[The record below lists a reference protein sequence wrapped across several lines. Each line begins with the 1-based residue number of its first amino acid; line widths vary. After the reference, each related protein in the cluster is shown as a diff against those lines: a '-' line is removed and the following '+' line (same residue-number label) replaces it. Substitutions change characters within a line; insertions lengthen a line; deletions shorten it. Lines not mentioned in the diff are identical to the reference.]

1 MAPGAEAGA
10 VVVEAALPDLVAQPG
25 VHCETTTLRNLLS
38 RAGVEI
44 SEPMLFGLGEGI
56 DFEYHE
62 VPGRPGPVFLTGRN
76 GPSELIRNACTALGV
91 DWEEE
96 QPADADEATAR
107 VAELVGAGHAVG
119 VTVDI
124 FHLDYFAS
132 RAHFSAHCIAV
143 VAVAPDTVTVVDT
156 TQQGGLQTLPADSL
170 RRARGSD
177 EGYMPS
183 PYRQFHVRPVPSDW
197 SPRDLEARLPDLAW
211 QALSRTMDRVLADRG
226 PLLGPAGLRRC
237 ADEAPQWGTLLPRA
251 EEQVAE
257 FGRFWRYAGTG
268 GTNFRGLFLEFLG
281 ELEERER
288 TPDLALAVDDFEE
301 IEQQWVELI
310 DLMIEPPG
318 DAGLTGRLTAVGE
331 RMHAIADAEERAF
344 QRLQDM
350 ADTRV
355 QGWR

>member
-1 MAPGAEAGA
+1 MIETAPLEFT
-10 VVVEAALPDLVAQPG
+10 VRPG
-25 VHCETTTLRNLLS
+25 VHCETTTLRNMLA
-38 RAGVEI
+38 RAGVEV

-56 DFEYHE
+56 DFEYHAA
-62 VPGRPGPVFLTGRN
+62 PGRPGPVFLTGRN
-76 GPSELIRNACTALGV
+76 GPSELIRNACAALGL
-91 DWEEE
+91 ELLEE
-96 QPADADEATAR
+96 QQADADAAAAR
-107 VAELVGAGHAVG
+107 TAELLRAGHAVG

-132 RAHFSAHCIAV
+132 RAHFSAHC
-143 VAVAPDTVTVVDT
+143 VAVIGMSEDTVTVVDT
-156 TQQGGLQTLPADSL
+156 TQQGGTQELPASSL
-170 RRARGSD
+170 RRARASA

-183 PYRQFHVRPVPSDW
+183 PQRQFHVMTVDEDW
-197 SPRDLEARLPDLAW
+197 SQRDLEARIPTLAW
-211 QALSRTMDRVLADRG
+211 QALSRTMDRVLTDRG
-226 PLLGPAGLRRC
+226 PLLGLAGLRRC
-237 ADEAPQWGTLLPRA
+237 AEEAPAWATLLPD
-251 EEQVAE
+251 EQVSE

-318 DAGLTGRLTAVGE
+318 DADLTRRLAAVGE

>member
-1 MAPGAEAGA
+1 MTAGPRAGA
-10 VVVEAALPDLVAQPG
+10 AAVGAARLDVAAQPG

-38 RAGVEI
+38 GAGVEV
-44 SEPMLFGLGEGI
+44 SEAMLFGLGEGI

-62 VPGRPGPVFLTGRN
+62 VPGRAGPMFLTGRD

-96 QPADADEATAR
+96 QPADAEDAMAR
-107 VAELVGAGHAVG
+107 TAELVGAGHAVG

-132 RAHFSAHCIAV
+132 RVHFSAHCVAVIAV
-143 VAVAPDTVTVVDT
+143 GPDTVTVVDT
-156 TQQGGLQTLPADSL
+156 TQQGGVQTLPTDSL
-170 RRARGSD
+170 RRARASD
-177 EGYMPS
+177 KGYMPS
-183 PYRQFHVRPVPSDW
+183 PYRQFHVRPVPPVW
-197 SPRDLEARLPDLAW
+197 SQRDLDVRLPGLAW
-211 QALSRTMDRVLADRG
+211 EALSRTMDRVLANRG

-237 ADEAPQWGTLLPRA
+237 ADEAPQWETLLPRA

-301 IEQQWVELI
+301 IEQRWVELI

-318 DAGLTGRLTAVGE
+318 DADLTRRLAAVGE